1 MTPQQIALVQQS
13 FSKVAPISEAA
24 AVLFYDRLFDV
35 APSVRAMFPEDMTE
49 QRKKLMGMLA
59 AVVSGLSNLE
69 TILPA
74 ASALAKRHVA
84 YGAKAEHY
92 PVVGATLLWTLEKG
106 LGEAWTPEL
115 ATAWTDAYGVL
126 SGYMIS
132 KPTARRRRPP
142 NRRCLVSE
150 PLVIVGNGM
159 AAARLVDEL
168 AKTALGRYAVAVIG
182 EEPRLAYNR
191 VLLSSVL
198 AGETGSHEIEL
209 RPADWWR
216 HRGVTVRYG
225 YRVTEIDTGRREL
238 KIAGEESMEYSK
250 LVLATGSTP
259 LRLNVPGA
267 DLAGVHT
274 FRDTRDVDL
283 LLTLAAAKK
292 RVVVVGGGLL
302 GLEAAYGLAKAGAP
316 VTLLHLMDR
325 LMERQLDGPAA
336 DLLKT
341 LVERKGIRIL
351 LNASTARI
359 HGERHVEAVEL
370 ADGSR
375 IEADAVIFAA
385 GIRPNIALAKEAGIA
400 VNRGIV
406 VNDEMQTASPD
417 IYALGECAEHR
428 GTCYGLVEPA
438 YEQARVLAR
447 HLGGR
452 PAAYQG
458 SVVSTNLKV
467 SGVSVFSAGDFMGG
481 EGSES
486 LVLTDRR
493 RGTYKKLVIADG
505 CLTGAVLIGDT
516 ADALWYLE
524 LIRTREKIAG
534 IRADMMFGRA
544 LALPSKAA

>member
-1 MTPQQIALVQQS
+1 M
-13 FSKVAPISEAA
+13 
-24 AVLFYDRLFDV
+24 
-35 APSVRAMFPEDMTE
+35 
-49 QRKKLMGMLA
+49 
-59 AVVSGLSNLE
+59 
-69 TILPA
+69 
-74 ASALAKRHVA
+74 
-84 YGAKAEHY
+84 
-92 PVVGATLLWTLEKG
+92 
-106 LGEAWTPEL
+106 
-115 ATAWTDAYGVL
+115 
-126 SGYMIS
+126 
-132 KPTARRRRPP
+132 

-225 YRVTEIDTGRREL
+225 YRVTEIDVGRREL
-238 KIAGEESMEYSK
+238 KIEGEESMEYSK

-259 LRLNVPGA
+259 LRLNVSGA

-359 HGERHVEAVEL
+359 HGDGHVEAVEL

-385 GIRPNIALAKEAGIA
+385 GIKPSAALAKEAGIA

-406 VNDEMQTASPD
+406 VNDVMQTSSPD
-417 IYALGECAEHR
+417 IFALGECAEHR

-447 HLGGR
+447 HLAGR

-467 SGVSVFSAGDFMGG
+467 SGVSVFSAGDFLGG

-505 CLTGAVLIGDT
+505 RLTGAVLIGDT
-516 ADALWYLE
+516 VDALWYLE
-524 LIRTREKIAG
+524 LIRNRDKVAA
-534 IRADMMFGRA
+534 IRTDMMFGRA

>member
-1 MTPQQIALVQQS
+1 MAN
-13 FSKVAPISEAA
+13 AG
-24 AVLFYDRLFDV
+24 RL
-35 APSVRAMFPEDMTE
+35 
-49 QRKKLMGMLA
+49 Q
-59 AVVSGLSNLE
+59 
-69 TILPA
+69 
-74 ASALAKRHVA
+74 
-84 YGAKAEHY
+84 
-92 PVVGATLLWTLEKG
+92 
-106 LGEAWTPEL
+106 
-115 ATAWTDAYGVL
+115 
-126 SGYMIS
+126 
-132 KPTARRRRPP
+132 

-168 AKTALGRYAVAVIG
+168 AKTSLGRYAIAVIG
-182 EEPRLAYNR
+182 DEPRLAYNR

-216 HRGVTVRYG
+216 NRGVTVRYG
-225 YRVTEIDTGRREL
+225 YMATEIDVGRREL

-274 FRDTRDVDL
+274 FRDSRDVDL

-316 VTLLHLMDR
+316 VTLVHLMDR
-325 LMERQLDGPAA
+325 LMERQLDLPAA
-336 DLLKT
+336 ELLKT

-351 LNASTARI
+351 LNASTKCI
-359 HGERHVEAVEL
+359 HGDGHVDAVEL

-385 GIRPNIALAKEAGIA
+385 GIRPNVTLAKEAGLA
-400 VNRGIV
+400 VNRGIA
-406 VNDEMQTASPD
+406 VNDCLQTSASN
-417 IYALGECAEHR
+417 IFALGECAEHR
-428 GTCYGLVEPA
+428 GICYGLVEPA

-447 HLGGR
+447 HLAGKT
-452 PAAYQG
+452 AAYQG

-467 SGVSVFSAGDFMGG
+467 SGVSVFSAGDFIGG

-486 LVLTDRR
+486 LVLSDRK

-505 CLTGAVLIGDT
+505 RLTGAVLIGDT
-516 ADALWYLE
+516 VDALWYLE
-524 LIRTREKIAG
+524 LIRNREKVAA
-534 IRADMMFGRA
+534 IRTDMMFGRS

>member
-1 MTPQQIALVQQS
+1 
-13 FSKVAPISEAA
+13 
-24 AVLFYDRLFDV
+24 
-35 APSVRAMFPEDMTE
+35 
-49 QRKKLMGMLA
+49 
-59 AVVSGLSNLE
+59 
-69 TILPA
+69 
-74 ASALAKRHVA
+74 
-84 YGAKAEHY
+84 
-92 PVVGATLLWTLEKG
+92 
-106 LGEAWTPEL
+106 
-115 ATAWTDAYGVL
+115 
-126 SGYMIS
+126 
-132 KPTARRRRPP
+132 
-142 NRRCLVSE
+142 VSE

-168 AKTALGRYAVAVIG
+168 AKTSLGRYAVAVIG
-182 EEPRLAYNR
+182 DAPRLAYNR

-238 KIAGEESMEYSK
+238 KIEGEESVEYSK

-351 LNASTARI
+351 LNASTKCI
-359 HGERHVEAVEL
+359 HGDGHVEAVEL

-385 GIRPNIALAKEAGIA
+385 GIRPNIALAKDAGIA

-406 VNDEMQTASPD
+406 VNDVMQTASPD
-417 IYALGECAEHR
+417 IFALGECAEHR

-447 HLGGR
+447 HLAGR

-486 LVLTDRR
+486 LVLSDRR

-505 CLTGAVLIGDT
+505 RLTGAVLIGDT
-516 ADALWYLE
+516 VDALWYLE
-524 LIRTREKIAG
+524 LIRNRDKVAA
-534 IRADMMFGRA
+534 IRTDMMFGRA
-544 LALPSKAA
+544 LARPSKAA

>member
-1 MTPQQIALVQQS
+1 M
-13 FSKVAPISEAA
+13 
-24 AVLFYDRLFDV
+24 
-35 APSVRAMFPEDMTE
+35 
-49 QRKKLMGMLA
+49 
-59 AVVSGLSNLE
+59 
-69 TILPA
+69 
-74 ASALAKRHVA
+74 
-84 YGAKAEHY
+84 
-92 PVVGATLLWTLEKG
+92 
-106 LGEAWTPEL
+106 
-115 ATAWTDAYGVL
+115 
-126 SGYMIS
+126 
-132 KPTARRRRPP
+132 
-142 NRRCLVSE
+142 SE

-168 AKTALGRYAVAVIG
+168 AKTSLGRYAVAVIG

-238 KIAGEESMEYSK
+238 KIEGEESVEYSK

-267 DLAGVHT
+267 DLTGVHT

-325 LMERQLDGPAA
+325 LMERQLDLPAA

-359 HGERHVEAVEL
+359 HGDGHVEAVEL
-370 ADGSR
+370 ADGTR

-385 GIRPNIALAKEAGIA
+385 GIRPNVALAKEAGIA

-417 IYALGECAEHR
+417 IFALGECAEHR

-447 HLGGR
+447 HLAGR

-481 EGSES
+481 DGSES
-486 LVLTDRR
+486 LVLSDRT

-505 CLTGAVLIGDT
+505 RLTGAVLIGDT
-516 ADALWYLE
+516 VDALWYLE
-524 LIRTREKIAG
+524 LIRNRDKVAA
-534 IRADMMFGRA
+534 IRTDMMFGRA
-544 LALPSKAA
+544 LARPSKAA